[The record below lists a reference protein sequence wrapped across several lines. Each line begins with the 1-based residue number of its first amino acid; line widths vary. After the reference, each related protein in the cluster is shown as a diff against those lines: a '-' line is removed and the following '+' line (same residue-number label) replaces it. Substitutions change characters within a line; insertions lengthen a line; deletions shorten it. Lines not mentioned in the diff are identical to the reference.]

1 MRNYC
6 FFAGNEIEVLAFE
19 CPGDVAGFIIGEDG
33 KNRRDMESQTDTK
46 IRVEKRESNSAANTK
61 VIVMGKKE
69 NCQKAVLLIVQNI
82 RRKTVLHTA
91 TTETIK
97 IPSQHCGRVIGR
109 KGANVKAIQS
119 LTGTRINIEQPK
131 GLEALLNFEGVA
143 KCEIT
148 GSAEQIEK
156 AKEMIKMS
164 LGGSDIAGTAFI
176 AAFMVRFMKEV
187 KAEVSHKDMPVPDSN
202 DGKEYVLHGHNMAL
216 PG

>member
-1 MRNYC
+1 
-6 FFAGNEIEVLAFE
+6 
-19 CPGDVAGFIIGEDG
+19 
-33 KNRRDMESQTDTK
+33 MELKTDTR
-46 IRVEKRESNSAANTK
+46 IRVEKRESDSAANTR
-61 VIVMGKKE
+61 VFVVGKKE

-91 TTETIK
+91 TTETIE

-156 AKEMIKMS
+156 AKEMIKLS
-164 LGGSDIAGTAFI
+164 LDGSDIAGAAFI
-176 AAFMVRFMKEV
+176 AAFMVRFMKEL
-187 KAEVSHKDMPVPDSN
+187 KAEGYNFNSSS
-202 DGKEYVLHGHNMAL
+202 
-216 PG
+216 